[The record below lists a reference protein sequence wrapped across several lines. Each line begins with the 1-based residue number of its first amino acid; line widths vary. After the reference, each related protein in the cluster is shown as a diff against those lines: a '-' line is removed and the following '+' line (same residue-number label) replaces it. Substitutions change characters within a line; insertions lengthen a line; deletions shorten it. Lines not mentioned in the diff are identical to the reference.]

1 MTPFTKSL
9 SETAL
14 FVALL
19 LMLSFAL
26 GVVGAFY
33 PMLLPGV
40 AALAALALVVCFVLL
55 GPKRSLEYSFFL
67 LLLASTKFRNRD
79 PYLTVSGSIDAQIAF
94 ELLCYAFIGTVVVVN
109 LFDGVP
115 GRRKA
120 TGCEVL
126 LFLYALFA
134 FSSAGWSVHPSL
146 TAVRGAQQLILF
158 LFLSTAVRKLGPERT
173 VWIAGSTLVLSVVVF
188 ATMASIF
195 PWANGTKSGYLGY
208 ERFTWFGVHPI
219 TAANECAAALV
230 MVVAAGLFGKESW
243 QRRLARLPLWAYI
256 LPLIYFLIATG
267 TRASLAAALMTASG
281 LVAVRYI
288 KRDAFPGPMFTRS
301 ARRMLVAAAFIV
313 PALAAVH
320 VLHIGLH
327 EILYRNNSEA
337 NLSQLN
343 GRMDL
348 WPAVVSLIE
357 KRPIFGWGF
366 WGTAQLLL
374 AILPFAGEAHD
385 ALLQSLLDVGMV
397 GAILLWVPVFFTLFE
412 RMPFCTKNPG
422 GGAAWYVIAVKAIL
436 VLALI
441 EGITDSVFVSF
452 VGFDAVLTYT
462 CIFAYQLLKSE
473 SATDAE
479 VSFGSVAAFAKK
491 DRRVR
496 LAAPTAV
503 AG

>member
-1 MTPFTKSL
+1 MTPFTRSS

-14 FVALL
+14 FVTLL

-40 AALAALALVVCFVLL
+40 AALAALALVICFILL
-55 GPKRSLEYSFFL
+55 GPTRALEYSFFL

-146 TAVRGAQQLILF
+146 TAVRGAQQLVLF
-158 LFLSTAVRKLGPERT
+158 LFLSTAVRKLGPEKT
-173 VWIAGSTLVLSVVVF
+173 VWIASSTLVVSVVLF

-208 ERFTWFGVHPI
+208 ARFTWFGVHPI

-230 MVVAAGLFGKESW
+230 MVVAAGLFGEGSW
-243 QRRLARLPLWAYI
+243 QRRLAGLPLWAYI
-256 LPLIYFLIATG
+256 LPLIYFLLATG
-267 TRASLAAALMTASG
+267 TRASLAAALTTAGG
-281 LVAVRYI
+281 LVAVRHI
-288 KRDAFPGPMFTRS
+288 KRDAFSGPMFTRS

-313 PALAAVH
+313 PALVAVH

-327 EILYRNNSEA
+327 EILYRNDSQA
-337 NLSQLN
+337 DLSQLN
-343 GRMDL
+343 GRTDL
-348 WPAVVSLIE
+348 WPAVLRLIAQ
-357 KRPIFGWGF
+357 KPLFGWGF

-374 AILPFAGEAHD
+374 AILPWAGETHD

-397 GAILLWVPVFFTLFE
+397 GSILLWVPVFFTLFG
-412 RMPFCTKNPG
+412 RITSCAQSSG
-422 GGAAWYVIAVKAIL
+422 GRSAWYVIAVKAML
-436 VLALI
+436 VLVLI
-441 EGITDSVFVSF
+441 EGITDEVFVSF
-452 VGFDAVLTYT
+452 VGFDAVLTYA
-462 CIFAYQLLKSE
+462 CIFAYQFLKSE

-479 VSFGSVAAFAKK
+479 ASFRSVAPFAKK
-491 DRRVR
+491 ERRVR
-496 LAAPTAV
+496 LAGPTA
-503 AG
+503 